1 MVFIH
6 TIHQLKQHRRRFLKF
21 VRTVILAFMALPAFA
36 QTGTVK
42 LIVTN
47 PPGGSADIMAR
58 QIAQQLGTLWNKTV
72 VVENRSGASGSIGM
86 TYAASQAPDG
96 TSLLFGAQGATIVAP
111 LLGKVPYDMAKD
123 FAPVSLVATGPSVLM
138 VASESSYRTAQD
150 MIQAARSK
158 PDAINF
164 GSGGNGTAAHL
175 GAEMLN
181 NQARIK
187 TTHVPYKGGIAAIN
201 DLAANQIQFVFT
213 DVAPIMPFVKSG
225 RLRALAVTSAQRHPL
240 LPDVPTFVESGL
252 PQFIASNSWGI
263 YLPAG
268 ASPALIEQLTADIKK
283 AMTDPA
289 LVKRFSDLGFEA
301 RHSTPAEFRTY
312 LADESARLAK
322 LIKENH
328 IKAE

>member
-1 MVFIH
+1 MTLIY
-6 TIHQLKQHRRRFLKF
+6 TRQLKQDRQRFLKF
-21 VRTVILAFMALPAFA
+21 IGGGLLAFMGMSVFG

-42 LIVTN
+42 MIVTN

-58 QIAQQLGTLWNKTV
+58 QIGQQLGTIWNKTV
-72 VVENRSGASGSIGM
+72 LVENRSGAAGSIGM
-86 TYAASQAPDG
+86 TYAATQANDG
-96 TSLLFGAQGATIVAP
+96 SSLLFGAQGATIVAP
-111 LLGKVPYDMAKD
+111 LLGKVPYDMARD
-123 FAPVSLVATGPSVLM
+123 FIPVSLVATGPSVLM
-138 VASESSYRTAQD
+138 VSGESPYKTAQD
-150 MIQAARSK
+150 MIQAAHLK

-181 NQARIK
+181 NQAKIK

-213 DVAPIMPFVKSG
+213 DVAPVVSFIKSG
-225 RLRALAVTSAQRHPL
+225 KLRALAVTSAQRHPL

-252 PQFIASNSWGI
+252 PNFTAANSWGI

-268 ASPALIEQLTADIKK
+268 APLPLVEQLTTDIKK
-283 AMTDPA
+283 AMTDPV
-289 LVKRFSDLGFEA
+289 LIKRFSDLGFEA
-301 RHSTPAEFRTY
+301 RHSTPMEFRYY
-312 LADESARLAK
+312 LADESARFSK
-322 LIKENH
+322 LIKENN